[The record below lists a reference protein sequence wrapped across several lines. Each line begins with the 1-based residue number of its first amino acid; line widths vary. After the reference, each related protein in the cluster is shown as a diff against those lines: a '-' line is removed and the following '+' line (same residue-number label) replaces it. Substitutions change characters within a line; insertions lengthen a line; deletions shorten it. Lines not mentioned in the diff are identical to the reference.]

1 VASVK
6 LAELRLPFAPG
17 RSVVQCDKTYRVM
30 ICAPAAARPASERER
45 GVGMAES
52 VARTAQMI
60 ASCGAGKLGVCAL
73 RILGAAG
80 TVSPRRSRIK
90 GDWRCN
96 YATSLKLVR
105 DWNLCY
111 KAGSMSRSLRAPLSR
126 NVTFEALSSQVLT
139 RLKERSADPEWK
151 SAVPMVTKVA
161 KALVRLKMGSRA
173 VTAELEVPKEIAK
186 ALSAGGATRTGSVVR
201 MVRSGRILKHLK
213 EVKPSHV
220 RKLLKSPTLAFVV
233 VDAFQ
238 SALLNEKLADIQLQL
253 KEIDR
258 KLHAQQQ
265 GLLRKAL
272 EQMLDLPDL
281 KGRNRWLRIHQIQD
295 SLREFEGIHRSLCD
309 SRWDTIQEFVEQ
321 FQKARLT
328 NVRERKRLCEA
339 AQDISRDVEMI
350 ANAKILHARMT
361 IELDETQTAEQEMLR
376 LEDFLLGQEVSF
388 NAVFGED
395 ASIQDVSA
403 HRVRIGRAMTAR
415 NAAREQLVE
424 PRERLD
430 HLLNSSLL
438 LHLAIG
444 TKSGTRS
451 QGE

>member
-1 VASVK
+1 
-6 LAELRLPFAPG
+6 
-17 RSVVQCDKTYRVM
+17 M
-30 ICAPAAARPASERER
+30 ICAPAAKRSSFRVGARARNARER
-45 GVGMAES
+45 RED
-52 VARTAQMI
+52 
-60 ASCGAGKLGVCAL
+60 GADDHLPERQTWSLCGKLG
-73 RILGAAG
+73 G
-80 TVSPRRSRIK
+80 TVSPRRSRIT
-90 GDWRCN
+90 GDILE
-96 YATSLKLVR
+96 AQAFDMLKLVR
-105 DWNLCY
+105 NWNHCY

-126 NVTFEALSSQVLT
+126 NVSFEVLSSRVLT

-151 SAVPMVTKVA
+151 SAAPIVAKVA
-161 KALVRLKMGSRA
+161 NALVRLKIGSRA

-186 ALSAGGATRTGSVVR
+186 ALSEGGATRAGSVVR
-201 MVRSGRILKHLK
+201 VVRSGRILKHLK

-238 SALLNEKLADIQLQL
+238 SALLNEKLAEIQLQL

-258 KLHAQQQ
+258 KLHAQHQ

-309 SRWDTIQEFVEQ
+309 SRWDTIQQLVER
-321 FQKARLT
+321 FQKARIT
-328 NVRERKRLCEA
+328 NVAERKKLCEA
-339 AQDISRDVEMI
+339 AQDIARDVEMV

-395 ASIQDVSA
+395 AAIQNVGA
-403 HRVRIGRAMTAR
+403 HRVRIGRAATAR

-438 LHLAIG
+438 LHLAIA
-444 TKSGTRS
+444 TKSGTRL

>member
-1 VASVK
+1 
-6 LAELRLPFAPG
+6 
-17 RSVVQCDKTYRVM
+17 
-30 ICAPAAARPASERER
+30 
-45 GVGMAES
+45 
-52 VARTAQMI
+52 
-60 ASCGAGKLGVCAL
+60 
-73 RILGAAG
+73 
-80 TVSPRRSRIK
+80 
-90 GDWRCN
+90 
-96 YATSLKLVR
+96 
-105 DWNLCY
+105 
-111 KAGSMSRSLRAPLSR
+111 MSRSLRAPLSS
-126 NVTFEALSSQVLT
+126 NVSFEVLSSRVLT

-151 SAVPMVTKVA
+151 SAAPIVAKVA
-161 KALVRLKMGSRA
+161 NALVRLKIGGRA

-186 ALSAGGATRTGSVVR
+186 ALSEGGATRAGSVVR
-201 MVRSGRILKHLK
+201 VVRSGRILKHLK

-238 SALLNEKLADIQLQL
+238 SALLNEKLAEIQLQL

-258 KLHAQQQ
+258 KLHAQHQ

-309 SRWDTIQEFVEQ
+309 SRWDTIQQVVER
-321 FQKARLT
+321 FQKARIT
-328 NVRERKRLCEA
+328 NVAERKKLCEA
-339 AQDISRDVEMI
+339 AQDIARDVEMV

-395 ASIQDVSA
+395 AAIQNVGA
-403 HRVRIGRAMTAR
+403 HRVRIGRATTAR

-438 LHLAIG
+438 LHLAIA
-444 TKSGTRS
+444 TKSGTRL

>member
-1 VASVK
+1 
-6 LAELRLPFAPG
+6 
-17 RSVVQCDKTYRVM
+17 
-30 ICAPAAARPASERER
+30 
-45 GVGMAES
+45 
-52 VARTAQMI
+52 
-60 ASCGAGKLGVCAL
+60 
-73 RILGAAG
+73 
-80 TVSPRRSRIK
+80 
-90 GDWRCN
+90 
-96 YATSLKLVR
+96 
-105 DWNLCY
+105 
-111 KAGSMSRSLRAPLSR
+111 MSRSLRAPLSR
-126 NVTFEALSSQVLT
+126 NVSFEVLSSRVLT

-151 SAVPMVTKVA
+151 SAAPIVAKVA
-161 KALVRLKMGSRA
+161 NALVRLKIGSRA

-186 ALSAGGATRTGSVVR
+186 ALSEGGATRAGSVVR
-201 MVRSGRILKHLK
+201 VVRSGRILKHLK

-220 RKLLKSPTLAFVV
+220 RKLLKSPTFAFVV

-238 SALLNEKLADIQLQL
+238 SALLNEKLAEIQLQL

-258 KLHAQQQ
+258 KLHAQHQ

-309 SRWDTIQEFVEQ
+309 SRWDTIQQLVER
-321 FQKARLT
+321 FQKARIT
-328 NVRERKRLCEA
+328 NVAERKKLCEA
-339 AQDISRDVEMI
+339 AQDIARDVEMV

-361 IELDETQTAEQEMLR
+361 TELDETQTAEQEMLR

-395 ASIQDVSA
+395 AAIQNVGA
-403 HRVRIGRAMTAR
+403 HRVRIGRATTAR

-438 LHLAIG
+438 LHLAIA
-444 TKSGTRS
+444 TKSGTRL